1 MAKFNLSD
9 IAQGALVNDIHDGQ
23 VEFKHHGKTESV
35 DIRIKQLPY
44 AVTEPLFKRLNKGE
58 DVVAEWISKALV
70 DDDGNTYLTQQQVAT
85 NFTPSLAGAVFNKI
99 LGIEKPA
106 VDEEGKSD

>member
-1 MAKFNLSD
+1 MAKLNLSD
-9 IAQGALVNDIHDGQ
+9 IAQGVLVNNIHEAE
-23 VEFKHHGKTESV
+23 VEFKHHGKTETV
-35 DIRIKQLPY
+35 DICIKQLPY

-70 DDDGNTYLTQQQVAT
+70 DDDGNTYLTQQQVAK